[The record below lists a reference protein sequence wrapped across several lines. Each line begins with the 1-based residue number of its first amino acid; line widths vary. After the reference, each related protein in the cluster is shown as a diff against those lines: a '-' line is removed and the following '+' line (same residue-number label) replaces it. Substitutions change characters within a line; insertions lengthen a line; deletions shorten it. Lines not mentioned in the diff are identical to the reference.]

1 MAELPTE
8 PEAPRAYP
16 FTFTGNAREYFRI
29 CVVNLFLTIVTLG
42 LYSPWAKVRKKRY
55 IYGNTWLSGANF
67 EYHGNPVAILRGRI
81 IAVAALVLYNVASH
95 YLPRLGTAV
104 VILLM
109 VAAPW
114 LVVRSM
120 QFNAVNSSYRNLR
133 FHFHGRYKEGFSVI
147 APLLLSPILALVL
160 PAVDPAHPPTTGW
173 GVWSA
178 LLPSLPIVIF
188 YPYVIGML
196 KCFQVGNS
204 AYGSRGFAFSSTTG
218 KFYWIYIKSFLILL
232 PSSLAAGVLVG
243 VLVMMKVPPWIGIVL
258 FYFTVFP
265 MMLAYTRARVANLTF
280 NSTRLGQDVRFAST
294 ISARKLAWLYFTNL
308 LAIVA
313 SCGLLVPWAVMRVTD
328 YRASC
333 LRVESGHELDGFLAG
348 VARPVSATGDQ
359 LGEFFDVD
367 LSL

>member
-8 PEAPRAYP
+8 PEARVYP
-16 FTFTGNAREYFRI
+16 FSFTGSAREYFRI
-29 CVVNLFLTIVTLG
+29 WVVNLFLTIVTAG
-42 LYSPWAKVRKKRY
+42 IYSPWAKVRKKRY
-55 IYGNTWLSGANF
+55 IYGNTWVSGANF

-81 IAVAALVLYNVASH
+81 IAVLALVLYNVASH

-104 VILLM
+104 VIALM

-120 QFNAVNSSYRNLR
+120 QFNAVSSSYRNLR
-133 FHFHGRYKEGFSVI
+133 FHFHGRYGEGFAVI
-147 APLLLSPILALVL
+147 APLLLSPVLALVL
-160 PAVDPAHPPTTGW
+160 PVVEPGHLPTTAWEIW
-173 GVWSA
+173 GAV
-178 LLPSLPIVIF
+178 LPSLPVVIF

-196 KCFQVGNS
+196 KRFQVANS
-204 AYGSRGFAFSSTTG
+204 AYGTKGFAFLSTIR

-232 PSSLAAGVLVG
+232 PCAFLAGIATG
-243 VLVMMKVPPWIGIVL
+243 VLVMMSAPPWIGAVF
-258 FYFTVFP
+258 FYFTVVP
-265 MMLAYTRARVANLTF
+265 LLLAYTRARVANLTF
-280 NSTRLGQDVRFAST
+280 NSTTLGGDVRFVST
-294 ISARKLAWLYFTNL
+294 LAALKLASLYFTNL
-308 LAIVA
+308 VAIVA
-313 SCGLLVPWAVMRVTD
+313 SCGLLVPWAVMRVAD

-333 LRVESGHELDGFLAG
+333 LRIESEHELDGFLAG